1 MRSIW
6 RSSLL
11 ALLALLAANA
21 ARAAEQP
28 KSGQAFEAVSA
39 PQLDLQAPDLDKK
52 TPPETPKPEA
62 APQPLPEKPASSGS
76 TLPADVWDRISSGIE
91 KELTAATPPS
101 DGGASGEGQSPQAR
115 TTGTSMMR
123 GIAALCAV
131 LALILIC
138 YYAANRYGKKSPLFA
153 GPGLGRVLGRIHLSP
168 KAELYF
174 VRVKDR
180 VLVIGVTANEIS
192 RVAEFDAA
200 LFEEPRS
207 APAAGEERSEKPSAF
222 AKELRA
228 QTLPGPTENALSE
241 EIAALKAD
249 LDRAQQYFRETTG
262 DTGAR

>member
-1 MRSIW
+1 MW

-11 ALLALLAANA
+11 VLLALLAANA
-21 ARAAEQP
+21 SRAAEQP
-28 KSGQAFEAVSA
+28 KSGQEFEAVPA

-52 TPPETPKPEA
+52 PPPETPKPETI
-62 APQPLPEKPASSGS
+62 PQPSPEKPAPSGS
-76 TLPADVWDRISSGIE
+76 ALPADVWDRISSGIE
-91 KELTAATPPS
+91 KELNAVTPPS
-101 DGGASGEGQSPQAR
+101 DGGSSSEGQSPATR

-123 GIAALCAV
+123 GIAALCVV

-138 YYAANRYGKKSPLFA
+138 YYVVNRYGKKSPLLA
-153 GPGLGRVLGRIHLSP
+153 GPGLGRILGRIYLSP

-180 VLVIGVTANEIS
+180 VLVVGVTANEIS
-192 RVAEFDAA
+192 RVAEFDAT
-200 LFEEPRS
+200 LFEETRS
-207 APAAGEERSEKPSAF
+207 APAPSEGPSEKPSGF

-228 QTLPGPTENALSE
+228 QTLAGPTTNALSE

-249 LDRAQQYFRETTG
+249 LDRAQQYFRETTR